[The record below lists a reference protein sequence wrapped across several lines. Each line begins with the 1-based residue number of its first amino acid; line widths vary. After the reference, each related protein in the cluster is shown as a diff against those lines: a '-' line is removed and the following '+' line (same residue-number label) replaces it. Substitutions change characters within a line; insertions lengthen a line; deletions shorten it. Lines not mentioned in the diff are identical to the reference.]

1 MDIKIQQ
8 LMWIGY
14 KILIFVTMFWTKFY
28 EESNWTEM
36 PLNDQKNQLLKKS
49 DSASVQLIALNA
61 VKKFDAYII
70 HTLDKT
76 PKRRMKALWMI
87 E

>member
-1 MDIKIQQ
+1 
-8 LMWIGY
+8 
-14 KILIFVTMFWTKFY
+14 MFWTKFY
-28 EESNWTEM
+28 EESNWTKM

-76 PKRRMKALWMI
+76 TKRRMKAL
-87 E
+87 

>member
-1 MDIKIQQ
+1 
-8 LMWIGY
+8 
-14 KILIFVTMFWTKFY
+14 
-28 EESNWTEM
+28 M

-49 DSASVQLIALNA
+49 DSASVQLLALNA

-76 PKRRMKALWMI
+76 KKRRMKALWMI